1 MSTITSKEHKT
12 VPKWRYSDTTWALS
26 LFGTAIGAGVLFLPI
41 KAGAGGLIPLLVM
54 LAFAFPMTFFAHRAL
69 CRFVLSGK
77 KGDITDVVEESF
89 GKGAGYIITVLYF
102 LAIYP
107 ILLVYSVG
115 ITNTVSSFMQE
126 QLHIADNNMPS
137 RWLLSFILVGLLMIV
152 VHFGEKLVVKIM
164 SVLVYP
170 FIVVLILIAL
180 ALIPKWNGDL
190 FTNTFSESTVAA
202 QTLTPVEVVNA
213 DVQQAE
219 SQAITPEFEV
229 ENATNEVPRPSNEMP
244 NAETSNSSVWM
255 VLWLVIPIMIF
266 SFNHSPII
274 SSLAVAKRD
283 EYKQYGED
291 FVEKRSSSIIKVS
304 NIMMVI
310 VVMFFVFSC
319 ALCLSPANLLE
330 AKAQNVSI
338 LTYLA
343 NYFSQEKSIFFESFV
358 IVAPI
363 VAFIAISK
371 SFFGH
376 YLGAKEGLVG
386 LVVKTVGKEKY
397 NQKTLNN
404 ISAIFMFVTAW
415 IVAALN
421 PSILD
426 LIDAIAA
433 PILAIILFLMPMYAI
448 HKLPVLKKYRGKLS
462 NIFTVIMGTL
472 GILAAIYT
480 IFA

>member
-1 MSTITSKEHKT
+1 MASTNNIA
-12 VPKWRYSDTTWALS
+12 PKWCYSDTTWALS

-77 KGDITDVVEESF
+77 KGDITDVVEDSF
-89 GKGAGYIITVLYF
+89 GKKAGFVITVLYF
-102 LAIYP
+102 FAIYP

-115 ITNTVSSFMQE
+115 ITNTVSSFMTE
-126 QLHIADNNMPS
+126 QLHIDLPS
-137 RWLLSFILVGLLMIV
+137 RWLLSFILVAFLMII

-170 FIVVLILIAL
+170 FIVVLILISL
-180 ALIPKWNGDL
+180 ALIPKWNADL
-190 FTNTFSESTVAA
+190 FTNAFSDKAIAA
-202 QTLTPVEVVNA
+202 QTALPVEVISA
-213 DVQQAE
+213 DIQQGEAE
-219 SQAITPEFEV
+219 AITPEV
-229 ENATNEVPRPSNEMP
+229 ELANATTNSVAVSNEMP
-244 NAETSNSSVWM
+244 NETTSESSVWM

-274 SSLAVAKRD
+274 SSLAVSKRN
-283 EYKQYGED
+283 EYQQYGDD
-291 FVEKRSSSIIKVS
+291 FIEQRTSNIIKLS

-319 ALCLSPANLLE
+319 ALCLSSTDLLA
-330 AKAQNVSI
+330 AKEQNVSI

-343 NYFSQEKSIFFESFV
+343 NYFSNEKSIFFESFV
-358 IVAPI
+358 FVAPV

-386 LVVKTVGKEKY
+386 LVVKTVGKDKF
-397 NQKTLNN
+397 NNKTLTN
-404 ISAIFMFVTAW
+404 ISGIFMFLTAW
-415 IVAALN
+415 VVAALN

-433 PILAIILFLMPMYAI
+433 PILAIILFLMPMFAI
-448 HKLPVLKKYRGKLS
+448 HKLPALKKYRGKFS
-462 NIFTVIMGTL
+462 NVFTVIMGAL

-480 IFA
+480 IIA

>member
-1 MSTITSKEHKT
+1 MKSTQPNKN
-12 VPKWRYSDTTWALS
+12 WRYSDTTWVLS

-69 CRFVLSGK
+69 CRFVLSDK
-77 KGDITDVVEESF
+77 KGDITDVVEDSF
-89 GKGAGYIITVLYF
+89 GKNAGYIITILYF

-115 ITNTVSSFMQE
+115 ITNTVSSFMQD
-126 QLHIADNNMPS
+126 QLGIVPPS
-137 RWLLSFILVGLLMIV
+137 RWLLSFILVAFLMIV
-152 VHFGEKLVVKIM
+152 VHFGEKIVVKIM

-170 FIVVLILIAL
+170 FIIVLILIAL

-190 FTNTFSESTVAA
+190 FTNAFSEKTVATQTAEPVQIINAQVQQGEA
-202 QTLTPVEVVNA
+202 QT
-213 DVQQAE
+213 
-219 SQAITPEFEV
+219 ITPAV
-229 ENATNEVPRPSNEMP
+229 EQETSAAQEAQTNEMP
-244 NAETSNSSVWM
+244 NKTSSDSSVWM

-283 EYKQYGED
+283 EYQSFGDE
-291 FVEKRSSSIIKVS
+291 FVEKRCSKIIKFS
-304 NIMMVI
+304 NIMMVV

-343 NYFSQEKSIFFESFV
+343 NYFSNEKSIFFESFV
-358 IVAPI
+358 YVAPI

-386 LVVKTVGKEKY
+386 LVVKTAGKDKFG
-397 NQKTLNN
+397 QKTLNN
-404 ISAIFMFVTAW
+404 ISGIFMFVTAW

-421 PSILD
+421 PSILN

-433 PILAIILFLMPMYAI
+433 PVLAIILFLMPMYAI
-448 HKLPVLKKYRGKLS
+448 HKLPVLKKYRGKFS
-462 NIFTVIMGTL
+462 NFFTVIMGTL